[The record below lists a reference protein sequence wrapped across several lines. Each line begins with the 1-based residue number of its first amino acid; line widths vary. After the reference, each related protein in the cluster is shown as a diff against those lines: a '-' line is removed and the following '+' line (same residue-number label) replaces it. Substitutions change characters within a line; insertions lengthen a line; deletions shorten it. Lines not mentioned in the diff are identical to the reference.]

1 MLLKVMFGLPFLHQ
15 LCHCLKLDF
24 LLLLLLQV
32 LPAVQD
38 KARDVAVDAMIKAA
52 FESDINFTHT
62 VASSIVSTD
71 AAPDS
76 RSDAIVVMSML
87 ATDALIQ
94 VTTSAA
100 PQT

>member
-1 MLLKVMFGLPFLHQ
+1 M
-15 LCHCLKLDF
+15 
-24 LLLLLLQV
+24 

-38 KARDVAVDAMIKAA
+38 KARDVAVDAMIQAA
-52 FESDINFTHT
+52 FESDINFTHG

-71 AAPDS
+71 AVPDN

-94 VTTSAA
+94 VPASAA
-100 PQT
+100 PQL